1 MLGLCALLSGFFVSS
16 NRESG
21 NGRYDIQLKPK
32 NKKLPGILIELKAE
46 KHGTEESLKKLSQK
60 ALQQII
66 DGRYDVEMFAE
77 GVEMI
82 YRYGVAFSGK
92 KVEVMAD
99 SVSSK
104 ETIRLSKSDY
114 RSF

>member
-1 MLGLCALLSGFFVSS
+1 
-16 NRESG
+16 
-21 NGRYDIQLKPK
+21 
-32 NKKLPGILIELKAE
+32 
-46 KHGTEESLKKLSQK
+46 
-60 ALQQII
+60 
-66 DGRYDVEMFAE
+66 
-77 GVEMI
+77 MI